1 MVLSNEIDINEL
13 IKTGISAIAM
23 IVGVTTFI
31 LAQVRNGK
39 TDIKEDEKELSEM
52 RSGIFKANMKLD
64 QVCATTNETRADIK
78 AMNKTLA
85 EHGEEIA
92 VIKRDLKTAFNR
104 IDEVREYVKSREER
118 EAKA

>member
-1 MVLSNEIDINEL
+1 MDVNEF
-13 IKTGISAIAM
+13 IKTAISAVMM
-23 IVGVTTFI
+23 IVGVSTFI
-31 LAQVRNGK
+31 IAQVRNSK
-39 TDIKEDEKELSEM
+39 ANVKEYEKEYAELQ
-52 RSGIFKANMKLD
+52 SGVFKANMKLD

-104 IDEVREYVKSREER
+104 IDEVREYVKSRDER
-118 EAKA
+118 DAKQ